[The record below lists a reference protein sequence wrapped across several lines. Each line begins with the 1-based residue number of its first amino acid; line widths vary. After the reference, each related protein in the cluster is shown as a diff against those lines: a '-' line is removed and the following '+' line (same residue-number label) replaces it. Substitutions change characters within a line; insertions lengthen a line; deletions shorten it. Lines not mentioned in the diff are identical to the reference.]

1 MLDEALAIC
10 NHRMAVFDNNTT
22 FSSQTITLMSPPRER
37 LREGE
42 RKVPRESK
50 KANDRNAD

>member
-50 KANDRNAD
+50 KAND